1 MVCLTHMTERVCVKK
16 LNPHVTCENNG
27 DGNCSIWLTEVYASK
42 KNPDGHKKCIQ
53 LTCETRVTKR
63 KSERGRR
70 KGCICMCPRAAFKLM
85 VRIIKPA
92 DHSALGLIYTV
103 ISL

>member
-42 KNPDGHKKCIQ
+42 KN
-53 LTCETRVTKR
+53 TRNVSSLHVR
-63 KSERGRR
+63 QELQRER
-70 KGCICMCPRAAFKLM
+70 
-85 VRIIKPA
+85 VREEEERVVYA
-92 DHSALGLIYTV
+92 CVQGLL
-103 ISL
+103 SN